1 MLQLSLDWMN
11 MEEAV
16 DTVRRLQER
25 IDIIEMGTPMIFD
38 YGLKCVEEMKRL
50 FPEKT
55 VLADMKIIDAGRQE
69 TEMAVKMGAD
79 IITVMGAANNLT
91 IRVATEAAHKGGKKI
106 MVDLLG
112 VDQIE
117 RKVIALEDMGV
128 DYICVHTAFDMK
140 TESDRPVE
148 ELERVKRVLRSGKTA
163 IAGGITLKELDAV
176 MAGEPDVVIVG
187 GGILGVPDPE
197 KNAELFYQVCGGE
210 RGKRIK

>member
-16 DTVRRLQER
+16 DTVRRLYDR
-25 IDIIEMGTPMIFD
+25 IDIIEVGTPMIFD
-38 YGLKCVEEMKRL
+38 YGLKCVGEMKKL
-50 FPEKT
+50 FPQKI
-55 VLADMKIIDAGRQE
+55 VLADMKIMDAGQQE
-69 TEMAVKMGAD
+69 TGMAVKMGAD

-91 IRVATEAAHKGGKKI
+91 IEMAVEAAHKGGKKI

-117 RKVIALEDMGV
+117 RKAIALEDMGV

-140 TESDRPVE
+140 QESDRPIE
-148 ELERVKRVLRSGKTA
+148 ELERVKRVIRSGRTA

-176 MAGEPDVVIVG
+176 MAGAPDVVIVG
-187 GGILGVPDPE
+187 GGILNSADLVETADQ
-197 KNAELFYQVCGGE
+197 FYKVCGGGSG
-210 RGKRIK
+210 R

>member
-16 DTVRRLQER
+16 DTVRRLYDR
-25 IDIIEMGTPMIFD
+25 IDIIEVGTPMIFD
-38 YGLKCVEEMKRL
+38 YGLKCVGEMKKL
-50 FPEKT
+50 FPQKI
-55 VLADMKIIDAGRQE
+55 VLADMKIMDAGQQE
-69 TEMAVKMGAD
+69 TAMAVKMGAD

-91 IRVATEAAHKGGKKI
+91 IEMAVEAAHKGGKKI

-117 RKVIALEDMGV
+117 RKAIALEDMGV

-140 TESDRPVE
+140 QESDRPIE
-148 ELERVKRVLRSGKTA
+148 ELERVKRVIRSGRTA

-176 MAGEPDVVIVG
+176 MAGAPDVVIVG
-187 GGILGVPDPE
+187 GGILNSADLVETADQ
-197 KNAELFYQVCGGE
+197 FYKVCGGGSG
-210 RGKRIK
+210 R